1 MNSYVLLLITIIGYS
16 LSVIFEKKTLQII
29 NPDEAIVIK
38 GILYLI
44 FGLVSLLVIKM
55 FNKPIIESK
64 YKNYK
69 KGILYFII
77 AYILIFA
84 VGNLFFYYVLKRTN
98 EITKVSFTLLV
109 FNTINIL
116 GLTYFL
122 RGERINMLTVI
133 GLVIALTGVAITLN
147 N

>member
-16 LSVIFEKKTLQII
+16 LSIIFEKKTLKII
-29 NPDEAIVIK
+29 EPDEAIVIK

-44 FGLVSLLVIKM
+44 FGVLTLLIIKM
-55 FNKPIIESK
+55 FNKSIIESK

-109 FNTINIL
+109 FNTINIV
-116 GLTYFL
+116 GLSYFL
-122 RGERINMLTVI
+122 RGERINLLSII
-133 GLVIALTGVAITLN
+133 GLVIALTGVVITLKN
-147 N
+147 

>member
-29 NPDEAIVIK
+29 EPDEAIVIK

-44 FGLVSLLVIKM
+44 FGIIILALIKM

-77 AYILIFA
+77 AYFLIFA
-84 VGNLFFYYVLKRTN
+84 VGNLFFYYVLNRTN

-116 GLTYFL
+116 MISYFL
-122 RGERINMLTVI
+122 RGERINLLSII
-133 GLVIALTGVAITLN
+133 GLVIALAGVAITLKN
-147 N
+147 

>member
-29 NPDEAIVIK
+29 EPDEAIVIK

-44 FGLVSLLVIKM
+44 FGIIILALIKM
-55 FNKPIIESK
+55 FNKPVIESK

-77 AYILIFA
+77 ASILIFA
-84 VGNLFFYYVLKRTN
+84 VGNLCFYYVLKRTN
-98 EITKVSFTLLV
+98 EITKVSFTLV
-109 FNTINIL
+109 IFNTINIL
-116 GLTYFL
+116 MISYFL
-122 RGERINMLTVI
+122 RGERINLLSII
-133 GLVIALTGVAITLN
+133 GLVIALTGVSITLKN
-147 N
+147 

>member
-1 MNSYVLLLITIIGYS
+1 MNSYVLLVITILAFS
-16 LSVIFEKKTLQII
+16 LSIIFEKKTLKII
-29 NPDEAIVIK
+29 EADEAIVFK
-38 GILYLI
+38 GILYFI
-44 FGLVSLLVIKM
+44 FGILTFIVTKM
-55 FNKPIIESK
+55 LNKEIIQNK

-69 KGILYFII
+69 KGILYFIL

-84 VGNLFFYYVLKRTN
+84 VGNLLFYYVLKRTD

-116 GLTYFL
+116 AITYFL
-122 RGERINMLTVI
+122 RGERINMLTML
-133 GLVIALTGVAITLN
+133 GLVIAVTGVAITLN

>member
-1 MNSYVLLLITIIGYS
+1 MNSYVLLLITIIAFA

-29 NPDEAIVIK
+29 EPDEAIVIK

-44 FGLVSLLVIKM
+44 FGIIILALIKM
-55 FNKPIIESK
+55 FNKPVIESK

-69 KGILYFII
+69 KGILYLII

-84 VGNLFFYYVLKRTN
+84 VGNLCFYYVLNRTN
-98 EITKVSFTLLV
+98 EITKVSFTLVV

-116 GLTYFL
+116 MISYFL
-122 RGERINMLTVI
+122 RGERINLLSII
-133 GLVIALTGVAITLN
+133 GLVIALIGVAITLKN
-147 N
+147 

>member
-1 MNSYVLLLITIIGYS
+1 MNTYALLLITIIGYS
-16 LSVIFEKKTLQII
+16 LSVIFEKKTLDII
-29 NPDEAIVIK
+29 QADEAIVFK

-44 FGLVSLLVIKM
+44 FGLVTLLVLKL
-55 FNKPIIESK
+55 FNKQIIESK

-69 KGILYFII
+69 KGILYFIV

-116 GLTYFL
+116 ALTYFL
-122 RGERINMLTVI
+122 RGERINMVTLI
-133 GLVIALTGVAITLN
+133 GLVIAVTGVAITLKN
-147 N
+147 

>member
-1 MNSYVLLLITIIGYS
+1 MNSYVLLLITVIGYS

-98 EITKVSFTLLV
+98 EITQVSFTLLV

>member
-1 MNSYVLLLITIIGYS
+1 MNSYVLLVITILAFS
-16 LSVIFEKKTLQII
+16 LSIIFEKKTLKII
-29 NPDEAIVIK
+29 EADKAIVFK
-38 GILYLI
+38 GILYFI
-44 FGLVSLLVIKM
+44 FGILTFIVTKM
-55 FNKPIIESK
+55 LNKEIIQNK

-69 KGILYFII
+69 KGILYFIL

-84 VGNLFFYYVLKRTN
+84 VGNLLFYYVLKRTD

-116 GLTYFL
+116 AITYFL
-122 RGERINMLTVI
+122 RGERINMLSML
-133 GLVIALTGVAITLN
+133 GLVIAVTGVAITLN

>member
-1 MNSYVLLLITIIGYS
+1 MNTYALLLITIIGYS
-16 LSVIFEKKTLQII
+16 LSIIFEKKTLDII
-29 NPDEAIVIK
+29 QADEAIIFK

-44 FGLVSLLVIKM
+44 FGLVTLLVLKL
-55 FNKPIIESK
+55 FNKQIIESK

-69 KGILYFII
+69 KGILYFIV

-116 GLTYFL
+116 ALTYFL
-122 RGERINMLTVI
+122 RGERINMLTLI
-133 GLVIALTGVAITLN
+133 GLVIAVTGVAITLKN
-147 N
+147 